1 MDAIFGIA
9 GDDFVVICAD
19 KTHCRS
25 IVKMDVRN
33 KDRRQLFRAFAS
45 SKHEASFLFQSERVG
60 GGWGAGLRRVRRGA
74 IATGVHR
81 RGTRCPV
88 TLRVERHIHA
98 FCFVHLPSSVLPS
111 PPSPLKQ

>member
-45 SKHEASFLFQSERVG
+45 FKHEAPFLFQLRCERAAG
-60 GGWGAGLRRVRRGA
+60 GGWGAGLGRRGA
-74 IATGVHR
+74 EPSVPLCTGAAR
-81 RGTRCPV
+81 AAQRARPAPAASAESSRA
-88 TLRVERHIHA
+88 LNPWRA
-98 FCFVHLPSSVLPS
+98 FAF
-111 PPSPLKQ
+111 